1 MTMIERHPALWT
13 FAIALAIRVGI
24 VALTGFDGLYG
35 QDPFAYLAQA
45 RAIAETAPHGD
56 WPRNDFF
63 WPSGYPVVAAAMMW
77 LTGTTLA
84 AAQSVNIVAG
94 AALAP
99 LTYLLARDLGAG
111 VGPRAALAA
120 ATLVAIG
127 AQGVQSSVVVM
138 ADVTGLWWAT
148 LGAWMA
154 LRASARP
161 GRAGV
166 APRLTAGLAIGMAT
180 ITRWQHALLAPM
192 TVWLAMRVTDT
203 APLRRL
209 VRWLPAGALA
219 LAIVFAQASLT
230 VQTRSEGLVH
240 EWLLSWHPA
249 NALART
255 VTTADGVQ
263 SHWLPVGVFYLQAFF
278 HPGLLMPPLGVF
290 ACVGAWCLWR
300 QRARLALGVTLGW
313 IALEYAFL
321 AGIPIH
327 NLRFALGYWVPVTI
341 LAGVGI
347 DRGLAWGRFRRA
359 TAAVALLAMV
369 AMLGWSAWTVRRL
382 AEREA
387 AIRRDVVAMAAH
399 VPPAAPLLSFGV
411 TLTARHVTGRAIRE
425 FFDETPATLEALLGD
440 APVIYLAIDARNVS
454 TQWSGRAPGRNLSWL
469 REHATI
475 TDVAHYP
482 GFVLYE
488 VTRHTTVPR

>member
-1 MTMIERHPALWT
+1 MTMIARHPALAV
-13 FAIALAIRVGI
+13 FALALAIRVGI

-45 RAIAETAPHGD
+45 RAIAEHAPHGA

-63 WPSGYPVVAAAMMW
+63 WPSGYPLVAAAVMW
-77 LTGTTLA
+77 LTGTTHA
-84 AAQSVNIVAG
+84 AAQAVNILAG

-111 VGPRAALAA
+111 VAPRAALVA
-120 ATLVAIG
+120 ATLVAVG

-138 ADVTGLWWAT
+138 ADVSGLAWAT
-148 LGAWMA
+148 LSTWAT

-161 GRAGV
+161 GWGGAW
-166 APRLTAGLAIGMAT
+166 PRVVAGLAIGMAT
-180 ITRWQHALLAPM
+180 ITRWQYALLAPVI
-192 TVWLAMRVTDT
+192 VWIAMRVTDPS
-203 APLRRL
+203 PLRRF
-209 VRWLPAGALA
+209 VRWAPAGVLA
-219 LAIVFAQASLT
+219 FAVVFAQAALT
-230 VQTRSEGLVH
+230 VQTRSEGLAH

-249 NALART
+249 NAIART

-290 ACVGAWCLWR
+290 ALVGVWRLWEL
-300 QRARLALGVTLGW
+300 RARVALGVTLGW
-313 IALEYAFL
+313 IALQYAFL

-327 NLRFALGYWVPVTI
+327 NLRFVLGCWVPVTI

-347 DRGLAWGRFRRA
+347 DAGLAWSRSRRA
-359 TAAVALLAMV
+359 VAGVVLAALVL
-369 AMLGWSAWTVRRL
+369 MLGWSAWTVRRL

-387 AIRRDVVAMAAH
+387 STRRDVVAMIAH
-399 VPPAAPLLSFGV
+399 VPGEATLLSFGV
-411 TLTARHVTGRAIRE
+411 TSTARHVTGRAIRE
-425 FFDETPATLEALLGD
+425 FFNETPATLEDLLAD
-440 APVIYLAIDARNVS
+440 ASGVYLVIDAANVS
-454 TQWSGRAPGRNLSWL
+454 AQWRERAPGINLAWL
-469 REHATI
+469 RQHARI

-482 GFVLYE
+482 GFELYE
-488 VTRHTTVPR
+488 LTRPTTSPR